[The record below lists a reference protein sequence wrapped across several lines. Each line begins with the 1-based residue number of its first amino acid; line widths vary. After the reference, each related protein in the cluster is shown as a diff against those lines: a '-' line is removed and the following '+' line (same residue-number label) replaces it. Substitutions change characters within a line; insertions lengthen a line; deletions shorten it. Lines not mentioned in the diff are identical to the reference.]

1 MSSAAIALMVISLVV
16 LWGGLAASIV
26 VIVRRPDRTDWPD
39 GWEQHEDGAGDRPD
53 EPVEHDT

>member
-1 MSSAAIALMVISLVV
+1 MSSAAITLMVISLVV

-26 VIVRRPDRTDWPD
+26 AIVRRPERTEYPH
-39 GWEQHEDGAGDRPD
+39 GWDHEGGPEDRPD

>member
-1 MSSAAIALMVISLVV
+1 MNADAVTLMVISLVV

-26 VIVRRPDRTDWPD
+26 AIVRRPDRTDWPE
-39 GWEQHEDGAGDRPD
+39 GWDEDGPGARPD

>member
-1 MSSAAIALMVISLVV
+1 MSSAAVALMVISLVV

-26 VIVRRPDRTDWPD
+26 AIVRRPDRTDWPE
-39 GWEQHEDGAGDRPD
+39 GWDHEGGPGSRPD